1 VVDFLIRKYKYESRT
16 IVLCLYL
23 SRSSR
28 PRNAK
33 DSLRAVLLEF
43 FQPLYAP
50 FEDIRA
56 RKLYNRY
63 EGRAMTMTDVL
74 IEIDI
79 ELCRYERV
87 CLVLDAID
95 EMEAVQRIEL
105 LTCLRRF
112 QPKFRIMVTGRPVA
126 ENDMG
131 ILAPFHRLEITGI
144 VSRGLSD
151 AAEHY
156 GFDPVEGV
164 GTDGG
169 LGSLGRAVAS
179 GHAMLGAA
187 LNKMNHEEQ
196 EAMEQAAAAKI

>member
-1 VVDFLIRKYKYESRT
+1 
-16 IVLCLYL
+16 
-23 SRSSR
+23 
-28 PRNAK
+28 
-33 DSLRAVLLEF
+33 
-43 FQPLYAP
+43 
-50 FEDIRA
+50 
-56 RKLYNRY
+56 
-63 EGRAMTMTDVL
+63 MTMTDVL

-144 VSRGLSD
+144 VSRGLSE
-151 AAEHY
+151 AR
-156 GFDPVEGV
+156 
-164 GTDGG
+164 
-169 LGSLGRAVAS
+169 GRVKQNE
-179 GHAMLGAA
+179 L
-187 LNKMNHEEQ
+187 
-196 EAMEQAAAAKI
+196 